1 MRSLGKIAEL
11 NAEVQSAE
19 ARAKDALDTAET
31 SKQSVAQLLREC
43 ERLNALLRERD
54 GSDVVRHM
62 HDWQGLPPHML
73 PNGGAWP
80 AGQMPWPGPPPLMAP
95 PALPLPI
102 HGHHEAPF
110 MQGQVTFGD
119 FPAFLQPPPGFL
131 PGQGVPPGRAAI
143 PVGLANSSPSPQAP
157 AAQAPAAHAAA
168 ENAPPPVEENMLVS
182 IFSRAAPSAAD
193 PTVTPDVLLARVEA
207 SFLRPHSWVPHYSNR
222 YGSVRDF
229 ILAHPEEFAVTG
241 EGYVFRR
248 PRTPPLQMM
257 ITPLP
262 PPVQGVLN
270 FRDGPKPAAAA
281 EPAIA
286 KETSGPAADEPGNK
300 PSSRGRTNG
309 QPGGRGRKPAGGRGG
324 GRPSDF

>member
-11 NAEVQSAE
+11 NAAVQVAE

-62 HDWQGLPPHML
+62 HEWQGLPPHMV

-95 PALPLPI
+95 PPLPLPL
-102 HGHHEAPF
+102 HGHHETPYMPAP
-110 MQGQVTFGD
+110 VTFGD
-119 FPAFLQPPPGFL
+119 FPTFMSPPPGFL
-131 PGQGVPPGRAAI
+131 QGQGVPRATL
-143 PVGLANSSPSPQAP
+143 PVGVANSTPPQ
-157 AAQAPAAHAAA
+157 QAPAAHAAA
-168 ENAPPPVEENMLVS
+168 ENAPPPMDESMLVS
-182 IFSRAAPSAAD
+182 IFSRAAPSVVD

-229 ILAHPEEFAVTG
+229 ILAHPEEFAMTG
-241 EGYVFRR
+241 EGCVFRR
-248 PRTPPLQMM
+248 GGVGGGGGRTPPLQMM

-262 PPVQGVLN
+262 PPVQGILT
-270 FRDGPKPAAAA
+270 FRDGLTPAAA
-281 EPAIA
+281 EPTDA
-286 KETSGPAADEPGNK
+286 KETNVPAADESSNK
-300 PSSRGRTNG
+300 SSSRGRTNG

-324 GRPSDF
+324 GRTTEF